1 MNRPRRNQFKYIS
14 INTARHF
21 TQHEKDTV
29 DDVGDAINLLRS
41 RAECF
46 AELFAQV
53 EKGVVVRGQ
62 VQAFGA
68 RLGVQALAQR
78 QLTVRHPNE
87 GGSQTLGL
95 HFQRLTDELVHL
107 QNPEKKAKK
116 TLRSHN
122 IFAGIADILISV
134 YRLLS
139 PLIS

>member
-1 MNRPRRNQFKYIS
+1 M
-14 INTARHF
+14 
-21 TQHEKDTV
+21 QHEKDTV

-78 QLTVRHPNE
+78 PYTEQPW
-87 GGSQTLGL
+87 SI
-95 HFQRLTDELVHL
+95 
-107 QNPEKKAKK
+107 P
-116 TLRSHN
+116 LRSYTSCGSGLTGRDAH
-122 IFAGIADILISV
+122 GGLV
-134 YRLLS
+134 GH
-139 PLIS
+139 